1 MDNLPIVWIVVAV
14 ILAGVEMLTGTFY
27 LLVMAIASAAAALAA
42 WLGAPLAVQVFLW
55 IVVAIFGAFLVWHWH
70 KKHGKGSR
78 LKENNMEIGQVVVW
92 EANKPDGSWQVRY
105 RGAQWQARPLHA
117 SVNPKD
123 ALVIK
128 EMQGNLLLLD
138 NLTPRD

>member
-1 MDNLPIVWIVVAV
+1 MENLPIAWIVVAV

-42 WLGAPLAVQVFLW
+42 WLGLALPMQVLLW
-55 IVVAIFGAFLVWHWH
+55 IIVAIFGAYLVWRWH
-70 KKHGKGSR
+70 KKHGKNSS

-92 EANKPDGSWQVRY
+92 EANKPDGTWQVRY

-117 SVNPKD
+117 SVDPQKR
-123 ALVIK
+123 LVIK

>member
-1 MDNLPIVWIVVAV
+1 MENLPIVWIVVAV
-14 ILAGVEMLTGTFY
+14 ILAGAEMLTGTFY
-27 LLVMAIASAAAALAA
+27 LLVMAISSAAAALAA

-55 IVVAIFGAFLVWHWH
+55 IIVAILGAFFVWRWH
-70 KKHGKGSR
+70 KKSGKGSG

-92 EANKPDGSWQVRY
+92 EANNSDGTWQVRY

-117 SVNPKD
+117 SVDPKKT
-123 ALVIK
+123 LVIK

>member
-1 MDNLPIVWIVVAV
+1 
-14 ILAGVEMLTGTFY
+14 
-27 LLVMAIASAAAALAA
+27 
-42 WLGAPLAVQVFLW
+42 
-55 IVVAIFGAFLVWHWH
+55 
-70 KKHGKGSR
+70 
-78 LKENNMEIGQVVVW
+78 MEIGQVVVW

-128 EMQGNLLLLD
+128 EMQGNLLILD